1 MALVDRYSGVI
12 FDYGGVLAFHQTVAD
27 SAGMANIAGL
37 PARAFHD
44 LYWTD
49 RLAYDRGLTTAEDY
63 WNDLAR
69 RGGVAL
75 DSQQILRL
83 IEADVQSWLKF
94 DSGVYDFAESLRQS
108 GKQIAVL
115 SNMPRELGEVL
126 KAKTN
131 GFAPFAHLTLSYE
144 VKSVKPEPAIYEHC
158 LAGMGLRPEEILF
171 LDDRIEN
178 IRGAE
183 RLGVRGVQFT
193 SRDEVLP
200 KLMAET

>member
-1 MALVDRYSGVI
+1 MALVDRYAGII
-12 FDYGGVLAFHQTVAD
+12 FDYGGVLVFHQSAAD

-37 PARAFHD
+37 PAPVFHQ

-49 RLAYDRGLTTAEDY
+49 RLAYDRGLMTAEDY

-69 RGGVAL
+69 RGGTVL
-75 DSQQILRL
+75 DSHQISRL
-83 IEADVQSWLKF
+83 IEADVESWLKF
-94 DSGVYDFAESLRQS
+94 DSGMYDFAESLRQS
-108 GKQIAVL
+108 GKRIAVL

-126 KAKTN
+126 KAKTK

-144 VKSVKPEPAIYEHC
+144 VQSVKPEPEIYEHC
-158 LAGMGLRPEEILF
+158 LAGMGLPPEETLF

-183 RLGVRGVQFT
+183 RLGIQGVQFT
-193 SRDEVLP
+193 SREEVLP
-200 KLMAET
+200 RLVAEA

>member
-1 MALVDRYSGVI
+1 MALVDRYAGVI
-12 FDYGGVLAFHQTVAD
+12 FDYGGVLAFHQTAAD

-37 PARAFHD
+37 PAPVFHD

-49 RLAYDRGLTTAEDY
+49 RLAYDQGLTTAEDY

-69 RGGVAL
+69 RGGAVL
-75 DSQQILRL
+75 DSHQISRL
-83 IEADVQSWLKF
+83 IDADVESWLNF
-94 DSGVYDFAESLRQS
+94 DSGVYDFAESLRQR

-115 SNMPRELGEVL
+115 SNMPRELGEAL
-126 KAKTN
+126 KARTK

-144 VKSVKPEPAIYEHC
+144 VQSVKPEPAIYEHC
-158 LAGMGLRPEEILF
+158 LADMSLRPEKILF

-183 RLGVRGVQFT
+183 RLGIQGVQFT

-200 KLMAET
+200 KLMADA